1 MKEKNILKF
10 YLLATTLKE
19 KIRSGLIL
27 WKVNKERLES
37 VAEHIYGTCILAIS
51 IDSEYELDINLD
63 KVLKMLV
70 LHELEEVIIGDLTP
84 FDNVTRE
91 EKLKS
96 GKEAV
101 SKILKD
107 LVKKE
112 EYELLLDEFNAHIT
126 NESIFAYMCDKL
138 ECDIWIKL
146 YEDLG
151 YNNIQ
156 EKNLKPLE
164 NRKIKELMNNGSNT
178 IADIFIEYDKDI
190 YKDNEIFLNILDYVK
205 KNNLKDLLKI
215 E

>member
-164 NRKIKELMNNGSNT
+164 NRKIKEIVNNGSST

>member
-1 MKEKNILKF
+1 MKEKNVLKF
-10 YLLATTLKE
+10 YVLATTLKN
-19 KIRSGLIL
+19 KVRSGLLL
-27 WKVNKERLES
+27 WKVDKDRLES
-37 VAEHIYGTCILAIS
+37 VAEHIYGTCILAIG
-51 IDSEYELDINLD
+51 IDSEYDLDIDLN

-84 FDNVTRE
+84 FDEVTKE
-91 EKLKS
+91 EKLNS

-112 EYELLLDEFNAHIT
+112 EYELLLDEFNSHIT

-138 ECDIWIKL
+138 ECDIQMKL

-151 YNNIQ
+151 CNDLNK
-156 EKNLKPLE
+156 EDLKPLK
-164 NRKIKELMNNGSNT
+164 NKKIQELIDNGSNT
-178 IADIFIEYDKDI
+178 IADIFIEYDKEL
-190 YKDNEIFLNILDYVK
+190 YKDNKVFLSILDYIK
-205 KNNLKDLLKI
+205 KNNLKDLLEI

>member
-151 YNNIQ
+151 YNNIK

-205 KNNLKDLLKI
+205 RNNLKDLLKI

>member
-19 KIRSGLIL
+19 KVRSGLIL

>member
-91 EKLKS
+91 EKIIL

-151 YNNIQ
+151 YNNIK

-164 NRKIKELMNNGSNT
+164 NKKIKELMNNGSST